1 VYGIG
6 NNNDEATGTAS
17 ANTRNDRWGL
27 ETMELSEDVE
37 EYDFE
42 SN

>member
-6 NNNDEATGTAS
+6 NNNEATGTAF
-17 ANTRNDRWGL
+17 ANTWNDRWGL
-27 ETMELSEDVE
+27 ETMELSEDLE